1 MSLDASPPLPDGA
14 RLPSRSDDL
23 MSRTRLLAAA
33 CLAALMAAA
42 PALAQDFQSTPVVV
56 DPTQAALALPRA
68 QPSIPA
74 PADKPYPGVIQYQ
87 ADITD
92 LDRRIIRVSQTI
104 PVAGPGPLTLLYPKY
119 LPGNHADTGP
129 IQLLAGLTV
138 TANGQRIEW
147 LRDTLEP
154 YAFHLDIPAG
164 VTSIDVAFQ
173 QLTQPDSSNWR
184 VLMAPAMVNLQW
196 EKAIL
201 YPAGYYSRQ
210 IPVAASVVLPAGWKY
225 GTALTTA
232 SRDGDVA
239 SFETTDLYTLID
251 SPMFA
256 GAHYRRV
263 DIDPNGAP
271 SESRVHLNLIADEE
285 KGLAATEEQL
295 KLYENMVQQADRLF
309 GARHFDKYEF
319 LFALTDQMGGIGLE
333 HHRSSEN
340 TGAPGF
346 FTDWAKSAGDRAL
359 LPHEY
364 THSWNGKFMRPAD
377 ELTANHNVPTQN
389 TLLWVY
395 EGQTEYWGDVLAA
408 RSGLHSKGVALATL
422 ASVAAFYDNQ
432 PGRQWRALQDTNNH
446 NLLGYR
452 VPGQFP
458 SWMRGTGDYYRESL
472 LVWLD
477 ADTLIRAET
486 NGRKSLDDFAKTF
499 FGHSDGS
506 WAPQGYTFEQVVAA
520 LNAVHPH
527 DWAGFL
533 RERLDAVGPDARAP
547 LAGIERGG
555 WRLTYTDTPSP
566 DEKAV
571 NTGWA
576 NDFQYSLGFTLA
588 GDKIANVRWGGPAF
602 EQGIGAGWSLVAV
615 NGKAG
620 SAEALRD
627 AVASAKGTDAPLQL
641 LIKSGDRFR
650 TVAFDYRE
658 GLRYPRLERV
668 EGTPDRLSEI
678 LAPRRR

>member
-1 MSLDASPPLPDGA
+1 
-14 RLPSRSDDL
+14 
-23 MSRTRLLAAA
+23 MSRTRLTAAA

-42 PALAQDFQSTPVVV
+42 PALAQDFQSTPVVT
-56 DPTQAALALPRA
+56 DPIQAALALPRS
-68 QPSIPA
+68 QPAIPA
-74 PADKPYPGVIQYQ
+74 PADTPYPGVIQYR

-92 LDRRIIRVSQTI
+92 LDRRIIRVRQTI

-184 VLMAPAMVNLQW
+184 VLMTPAMVNLQW

-239 SFETTDLYTLID
+239 AFETTDLYTLID

-263 DIDPNGAP
+263 DIDPTGAP
-271 SESRVHLNLIADEE
+271 SESRVHLNLLADEE
-285 KGLAATEEQL
+285 KGLAATDDQL
-295 KLYENMVQQADRLF
+295 KLFEAMVQQADRLF
-309 GARHFDKYEF
+309 GARHFDNYEF

-346 FTDWAKSAGDRAL
+346 FTDWAKSAGDRGL

-408 RSGLHSKGVALATL
+408 RAGLHSKGVALATL
-422 ASVAAFYDNQ
+422 ANVAAFYDNQ

-486 NGRKSLDDFAKTF
+486 NGRKSLDDFAKGF
-499 FGHSDGS
+499 FGHDDGE
-506 WAPQGYTFEQVVAA
+506 WNPQGYTFDQVVAA

-533 RERLDAVGPDARAP
+533 RDRLDAVGPDARAP

-555 WRLTYTDTPSP
+555 WRLTYTDAPNA

-588 GDKIANVRWGGPAF
+588 GDKIANVLWGGPAF

-620 SAEALRD
+620 SAEVLRN
-627 AVASAKGTDAPLQL
+627 AVTAAKGTDAPLEL

-650 TVAFDYRE
+650 TVAFDYHD
-658 GLRYPRLERV
+658 GLRYPRLERI
-668 EGTPDRLSEI
+668 EGTPDRLSDI
-678 LAPRRR
+678 LAPRKR

>member
-1 MSLDASPPLPDGA
+1 
-14 RLPSRSDDL
+14 
-23 MSRTRLLAAA
+23 
-33 CLAALMAAA
+33 
-42 PALAQDFQSTPVVV
+42 
-56 DPTQAALALPRA
+56 
-68 QPSIPA
+68 
-74 PADKPYPGVIQYQ
+74 
-87 ADITD
+87 
-92 LDRRIIRVSQTI
+92 
-104 PVAGPGPLTLLYPKY
+104 
-119 LPGNHADTGP
+119 
-129 IQLLAGLTV
+129 
-138 TANGQRIEW
+138 
-147 LRDTLEP
+147 
-154 YAFHLDIPAG
+154 
-164 VTSIDVAFQ
+164 
-173 QLTQPDSSNWR
+173 
-184 VLMAPAMVNLQW
+184 MAPAMVNLQW

-210 IPVAASVVLPAGWKY
+210 IPVAASVALPSGWKY

-239 SFETTDLYTLID
+239 AFETTDLYTLID

-263 DIDPNGAP
+263 DIDPTGD
-271 SESRVHLNLIADEE
+271 RVHLNLLADEE
-285 KGLAATEEQL
+285 KGLAATDEQL

-309 GARHFDKYEF
+309 GARHFDNYEF

-346 FTDWAKSAGDRAL
+346 FTDWSKSAGDRGL

-408 RSGLHSKGVALATL
+408 RAGLHSKPVALATL
-422 ASVAAFYDNQ
+422 ANVAAFYDNQ

-486 NGRKSLDDFAKTF
+486 NGRKSLDDFAKGF
-499 FGHSDGS
+499 FGHDDGS
-506 WAPQGYTFEQVVAA
+506 WAPQGYTFDQVVAA

-533 RERLDAVGPDARAP
+533 RDRLDAVGPDARAP

-555 WRLTYTDTPSP
+555 WRLIYTDTPTA

-602 EQGIGAGWSLVAV
+602 EQSIGAGWSLVAV

-620 SAEALRD
+620 SAEVLRN
-627 AVASAKGTDAPLQL
+627 AVTAAKGTDAPLEL

-650 TVAFDYRE
+650 TVAFDYRD
-658 GLRYPRLERV
+658 GLRYPRLERI
-668 EGTPDRLSEI
+668 EGTPDRLSDI

>member
-1 MSLDASPPLPDGA
+1 MP
-14 RLPSRSDDL
+14 
-23 MSRTRLLAAA
+23 RTRLTAA
-33 CLAALMAAA
+33 CLAVLMTAAA
-42 PALAQDFQSTPVVV
+42 SPVLAQSFQSTPVVT
-56 DPTQAALALPRA
+56 DATQAPLALPRA
-68 QPSIPA
+68 QPAIPA
-74 PADKPYPGVIQYQ
+74 PQDKPYPGVIQYR

-104 PVAGPGPLTLLYPKY
+104 PVAGPGPLTLLYPKF
-119 LPGNHADTGP
+119 LPGNHAATGP
-129 IQLLAGLTV
+129 IQLLSGLTV

-147 LRDTLEP
+147 LRDTLDP

-164 VTSIDVAFQ
+164 VTRIDVQFQ

-184 VLMAPAMVNLQW
+184 VLMTPAMVNLQW

-201 YPAGYYSRQ
+201 YPAGYFSRQ
-210 IPVAASVVLPAGWKY
+210 IQVAPSVVLPAGWKY

-232 SRDGDVA
+232 SQDGDLA
-239 SFETTDLYTLID
+239 TFAPTDLYTLID
-251 SPMFA
+251 SPIFA

-263 DIDPNGAP
+263 DIDPSG
-271 SESRVHLNLIADEE
+271 ERVHLNILADEA
-285 KGLAATEEQL
+285 KGLAATDDQL
-295 KLYENMVQQADRLF
+295 KLFENMVQQADRLF
-309 GARHFDKYEF
+309 GARHFDNYEF

-340 TGAPGF
+340 TGAPDF
-346 FTDWAKSAGDRAL
+346 FTNWTKSAGDRGL

-408 RSGLHSKGVALATL
+408 RSGLHSKDVALATL
-422 ASVAAFYDNQ
+422 GSVAAFYDNQ

-452 VPGQFP
+452 VPGQFT

-477 ADTLIRAET
+477 ADTLIREGT
-486 NGRKSLDDFAKTF
+486 NGRKSLDDFAKGF
-499 FGHSDGS
+499 FGHDDGE
-506 WAPQGYTFEQVVAA
+506 WAPQGYTFEDVVAA
-520 LNAVHPH
+520 LNAVYPH
-527 DWAGFL
+527 DWAAFL
-533 RERLDAVGPDARAP
+533 RTRLDAVGPDARAP

-555 WRLTYTDTPSP
+555 WRLTYTDTPSAT
-566 DEKAV
+566 EKSV
-571 NTGWA
+571 QSGWA
-576 NDFQYSLGFTLA
+576 NDFQYSLGFTLS
-588 GDKIANVRWGGPAF
+588 GDKLTNIRWGGPAF
-602 EQGIGAGWSLVAV
+602 EQGLGAGWSLVAV

-620 SAEALRD
+620 SAEVLRD
-627 AVASAKGTDAPLQL
+627 AVTAAKGTDAPIEL
-641 LIKSGDRFR
+641 LLKSGDRFR
-650 TVAFDYRE
+650 TVAFDYHD
-658 GLRYPRLERV
+658 GLRYPRLERI
-668 EGTPDRLSEI
+668 EGAPDRLSDI

>member
-1 MSLDASPPLPDGA
+1 
-14 RLPSRSDDL
+14 

-33 CLAALMAAA
+33 CLAALMTAA

-263 DIDPNGAP
+263 DIDPSGD
-271 SESRVHLNLIADEE
+271 RVHLNLLADEE

-340 TGAPGF
+340 TAAPGF

-486 NGRKSLDDFAKTF
+486 DGRKSLDDFAKTF
-499 FGHSDGS
+499 FGHSDGA

-527 DWAGFL
+527 DWSGFL
-533 RERLDAVGPDARAP
+533 RDRLDAVGPDARAP

-555 WRLTYTDTPSP
+555 WRLTYTDTPNA

-627 AVASAKGTDAPLQL
+627 AVTAAKGTDAPLEL

-650 TVAFDYRE
+650 TVVFDYRE